1 MSSVDDD
8 GGRRLDMSLPPNLT
22 KTFQT
27 RANHS
32 TMPAPSFSNFC
43 GNCSFQLH
51 YNGRSCAVCAV
62 RVQLHYNGRA
72 CAVRAVRAIH
82 ALCRQVVY
90 IAVTAKSASDDLR
103 ANIR

>member
-1 MSSVDDD
+1 
-8 GGRRLDMSLPPNLT
+8 
-22 KTFQT
+22 
-27 RANHS
+27 
-32 TMPAPSFSNFC
+32 MPAPSFSNFC

-51 YNGRSCAVCAV
+51 YNGRSCAVRAV

>member
-1 MSSVDDD
+1 M
-8 GGRRLDMSLPPNLT
+8 
-22 KTFQT
+22 
-27 RANHS
+27 
-32 TMPAPSFSNFC
+32 MPASLFSNFC
-43 GNCSFQLH
+43 GNCFFQLH

-90 IAVTAKSASDDLR
+90 IPVTAKSASVYR
-103 ANIR
+103 SANIR